1 MDPVDITKPSRKPL
15 MPLPQES
22 RSASSNTVPL
32 FGSVELRMRW
42 TSQSVPWQNASA
54 STYVCRMVQMVLVRA
69 WSVNDLKFIN
79 AGTLRWQLMPES
91 VKPKGSPLLLK
102 PRLFTHKARVQLL
115 E

>member
-1 MDPVDITKPSRKPL
+1 
-15 MPLPQES
+15 
-22 RSASSNTVPL
+22 
-32 FGSVELRMRW
+32 
-42 TSQSVPWQNASA
+42 
-54 STYVCRMVQMVLVRA
+54 MVQMVLVRA

-102 PRLFTHKARVQLL
+102 PRLFAHKARIQLL

>member
-1 MDPVDITKPSRKPL
+1 
-15 MPLPQES
+15 
-22 RSASSNTVPL
+22 
-32 FGSVELRMRW
+32 
-42 TSQSVPWQNASA
+42 
-54 STYVCRMVQMVLVRA
+54 
-69 WSVNDLKFIN
+69 VNDLKFIN